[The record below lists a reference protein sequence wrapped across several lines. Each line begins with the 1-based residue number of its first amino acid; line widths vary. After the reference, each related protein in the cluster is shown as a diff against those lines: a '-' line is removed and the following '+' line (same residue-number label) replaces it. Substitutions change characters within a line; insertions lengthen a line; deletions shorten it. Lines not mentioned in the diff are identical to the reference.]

1 MKTFEGKGLNQNINT
16 LPCNAQDV
24 ARKLHEEI
32 IIHNVLG
39 VKLVFYSKFFNLSC

>member
-16 LPCNAQDV
+16 LPCDAQDV
-24 ARKLHEEI
+24 ARKLREEI
-32 IIHNVLG
+32 IIHNFLG